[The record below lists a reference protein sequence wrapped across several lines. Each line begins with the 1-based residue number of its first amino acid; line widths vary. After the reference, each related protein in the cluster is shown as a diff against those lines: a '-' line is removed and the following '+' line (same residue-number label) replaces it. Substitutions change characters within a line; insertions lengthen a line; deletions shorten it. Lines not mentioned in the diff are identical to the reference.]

1 MGKDMKKGFDEIL
14 NICLDRVIGSGESIE
29 QCLAGYPEH
38 AAELEPLLKAA
49 LSASR
54 ASSAIKASP
63 EFEKLAKYRFLSA
76 LQARNGKKSESRV
89 LLWRWQRRLAVAFA
103 VILALFLVGA
113 GTVTASASS
122 LPGDTLYPVK
132 TATEKVQG
140 FFTFGN
146 EAKASFHI
154 KLAQQR
160 LNEIEALSGK
170 NRTIPQSL
178 LEVMNTETE
187 HAIELLI
194 KDKPAGKDLI
204 NRLTGLT
211 SNQKTVLAKVMAE
224 APIQL
229 KWRLKEALQRSEKA
243 HGRAA
248 LLEQILPEIKK
259 FKEVEPVLWHK
270 DGNFLNRGAFNSLF
284 LGND

>member
-1 MGKDMKKGFDEIL
+1 MKKGFDEIL

-29 QCLAGYPEH
+29 QCLAGYPEY

-54 ASSAIKASP
+54 ASSVIEPRP
-63 EFEKLAKYRFLSA
+63 EFEKLAKYRFSSA
-76 LQARNGKKSESRV
+76 LQVKNVKKSESRMP
-89 LLWRWQRRLAVAFA
+89 LWRWQRRLAVTFA

-132 TATEKVQG
+132 AATEKIQG

-154 KLAQQR
+154 KLAQRR

-170 NRTIPQSL
+170 NRGIPQSL
-178 LEVMNTETE
+178 LEVMNAETE
-187 HAIELLI
+187 RAIELLI
-194 KDKPAGKDLI
+194 KHKPAVKDLL

-211 SNQKTVLAKVMAE
+211 SNQKTVLAKVMTE
-224 APIQL
+224 VPLQL
-229 KWRLKEALQRSEKA
+229 KWRLNEALKRSERA

-248 LLEQILPEIKK
+248 LLEESLPDLKK
-259 FKEVEPVLWHK
+259 FKGMQPVLWRK
-270 DGNFLNRGAFNSLF
+270 GGSFLNGGASNSLF